1 MIQIEHLTKRFGA
14 LAAVDN
20 LSVTVEPGLV
30 TGLLGPNGAGKTT
43 TISTILGLQSPTSGR
58 ALVAG
63 RSYGS
68 FDRPL
73 HQVGALL
80 DAGAVHPGRTARAH
94 LTWIAQSNQITPKRV
109 DELLRV
115 VGLQTVADKRVRTY
129 SLGMKQRLGIAQA
142 MLGDAPVLIFDE
154 PTNGLDPEGI
164 EWLRGFLKQL
174 AHDGRTVLISS
185 HLMGEMSL
193 TADHL
198 IVIGRGRLL
207 ADASLSN
214 FIASHTHADV
224 VVRTPSADLLAE
236 RLRVHGATVTPD
248 PEGQAVRGLSPEAV
262 GEIAAQ
268 AGIVLHELR
277 TRTATLEDAYLALT
291 RESVQ
296 FGSQS

>member
-1 MIQIEHLTKRFGA
+1 VIQIEHLTKGFGP
-14 LAAVDN
+14 LTAVDN
-20 LSVTVEPGLV
+20 LSVTVEPGRV

-43 TISTILGLQSPTSGR
+43 AISTVLGLQRPTSGR

-63 RSYGS
+63 RPYGS

-80 DAGAVHPGRTARAH
+80 DAGAVHSGRTARAH
-94 LTWIAQSNQITPKRV
+94 LTWVAQSNKIATKRI
-109 DELLRV
+109 DDLLRV
-115 VGLQTVADKRVRTY
+115 VGLEPVADRRVRTY

-142 MLGDAPVLIFDE
+142 LLGDAPVMMFDE

-174 AHDGRTVLISS
+174 AHDGRTVLVSS

-207 ADASLSN
+207 ADKVWRSRGS
-214 FIASHTHADV
+214 
-224 VVRTPSADLLAE
+224 RP
-236 RLRVHGATVTPD
+236 
-248 PEGQAVRGLSPEAV
+248 GLSGRSPRRPV
-262 GEIAAQ
+262 GRTSLAHGCWFLASNGRVRHFLNRPGNCLIRPVLSMSD
-268 AGIVLHELR
+268 IVIMC
-277 TRTATLEDAYLALT
+277 ASALP
-291 RESVQ
+291 
-296 FGSQS
+296 

>member
-1 MIQIEHLTKRFGA
+1 MIEIEHLTKRFGPVT
-14 LAAVDN
+14 AVDD
-20 LSVTVEPGLV
+20 LSVTVEPGRV

-43 TISTILGLQSPTSGR
+43 TMSTILGLQSPTSGR

-63 RSYGS
+63 RPYGS

-73 HQVGALL
+73 QQVGALL

-94 LTWIAQSNQITPKRV
+94 LTWIAQSNQIATKRI
-109 DELLRV
+109 DELLNA
-115 VGLQTVADKRVRTY
+115 VGLEPVADKRLRTY

-142 MLGDAPVLIFDE
+142 LLGDAPVLIFDE

-164 EWLRGFLKQL
+164 EWLRGLLKQL
-174 AHDGRTVLISS
+174 ARDGRTVLVSS

-207 ADASLSN
+207 ADSSLSD

-224 VVRTPSADLLAE
+224 VVRTPSVELLAE
-236 RLRVHGATVTPD
+236 RLRARGAIVTPD
-248 PEGQAVRGLSPEAV
+248 PEGHVVQGLTQETV

-277 TRTATLEDAYLALT
+277 TRTATLTDAYLALT
-291 RESVQ
+291 RDSVQ
-296 FGSQS
+296 FASQP

>member
-1 MIQIEHLTKRFGA
+1 MIEIEHLTKRFGT
-14 LAAVDN
+14 LAAVDD
-20 LSVTVEPGLV
+20 LSVVVEPGRV

-43 TISTILGLQSPTSGR
+43 TMSMILGLQRPTSGR

-63 RSYGS
+63 RHYGS
-68 FDRPL
+68 FERPL

-80 DAGAVHPGRTARAH
+80 DADAVHPARTARAH
-94 LTWIAQSNQITPKRV
+94 LSWIAQSNAITAGRI
-109 DELLRV
+109 DDLLGV
-115 VGLQTVADKRVRTY
+115 VGLEPVADRRVRTY

-142 MLGDAPVLIFDE
+142 LLGDAPVLIFDE

-164 EWLRGFLKQL
+164 EWLRGFLKHR
-174 AHDGRTVLISS
+174 AHEGRTVLVSS
-185 HLMGEMSL
+185 HLMGEMAL

-207 ADASLSN
+207 ADATLAD

-224 VVRTPSADLLAE
+224 IVRTPSVDLLAA
-236 RLRVHGATVTPD
+236 RLRAHGATVTPD
-248 PEGQAVRGLSPEAV
+248 PEGQAVQGLAREAV